1 MGHADSVDAI
11 VRYASGRRLLAQTVQ
26 YFHTDELRLIV
37 SHYMLVRCRIFVY
50 GGLRS
55 REATGQLN
63 TATISMLSSTPL
75 DFSPGS
81 VEAGTAIAAWEDAAA
96 LPNVLKSRHMPL
108 LGACWLRV
116 RIIESPLFSLVARY
130 SCHSSH
136 RVGPLSCSILARRR
150 R

>member
-55 REATGQLN
+55 REAPGQLN
-63 TATISMLSSTPL
+63 TATIGMLSSTPL

-116 RIIESPLFSLVARY
+116 RIRVTVVQSCRPLQLSFT
-130 SCHSSH
+130 SSRGAWFVMQH
-136 RVGPLSCSILARRR
+136 IGQA
-150 R
+150 